1 MNTILNDKLSTTL
14 PYKEGQGVDSTFSFL
29 NLVKARYSVRS
40 YTDQPV
46 EQEKLDYLME
56 CVRLAPSAVNFQPW
70 LFYIVESDEAKAK
83 LQQCYKREWFTT
95 APLYIIACADHT
107 QSWKRRHE
115 GKDHADVD
123 ISIAVE
129 HLCLAATEQ
138 GLGTCWVCAFDAA
151 LCKSLFNIPEHI
163 EPIALI
169 PLGYPADEAKEKIR
183 KGMDEIVKKL

>member
-1 MNTILNDKLSTTL
+1 MNTILNDKLST
-14 PYKEGQGVDSTFSFL
+14 PHPHREGQGGESTYSFL

-46 EQEKLDYLME
+46 EQEKLDYLLE

-70 LFYIVESDEAKAK
+70 KFYIVESTEAKAK
-83 LQQCYKREWFTT
+83 LQQCYSREWFAT
-95 APLYIIACADHT
+95 APLYIMACADHS

-151 LCKSLFNIPEHI
+151 LCKSLFDMPEHI

-169 PLGYPADEAKEKIR
+169 PLGYPADEAKEKSR
-183 KGMDEIVKKL
+183 KAMDEIVCRL

>member
-1 MNTILNDKLSTTL
+1 MN
-14 PYKEGQGVDSTFSFL
+14 FL
-29 NLVKARYSVRS
+29 DLVKARYSVRS

-46 EQEKLDYLME
+46 EQEKLDYLLE

-70 LFYIVESDEAKAK
+70 KFYIVESTEAKAK
-83 LQQCYKREWFTT
+83 LQQCYSREWFAT
-95 APLYIIACADHT
+95 APLYIMACANHT

-163 EPIALI
+163 EPIVLI
-169 PLGYPADEAKEKIR
+169 PLGYPADEAKEKSR
-183 KGMDEIVKKL
+183 KAMDEIVSRL